1 MITMFFFTLIFWAFN
16 LKIQRLMENFN
27 FSIEPLLL
35 DEFPLKRITNPI
47 LQVNKF

>member
-1 MITMFFFTLIFWAFN
+1 
-16 LKIQRLMENFN
+16 MENFN

-47 LQVNKF
+47 LQVNFDEN